1 MAGMGWRGLG
11 RVPFPHQPSILLF
24 LEGHL
29 TEEAFAGTDSS
40 AGGGF
45 GTPARGGGLQHPALG
60 GRAQPGALPVMSPGR
75 PFGLVLFTSFRL
87 HVLFVHI
94 FFKMH
99 FMHVYKLHIVV
110 CIEHKNDIIDRM
122 RGHVGRRWP
131 MLFSG
136 SVAASALVSLAA
148 QNHLLHAT

>member
-40 AGGGF
+40 AGGSF

-87 HVLFVHI
+87 HVLFVVH
-94 FFKMH
+94 FFNAFYACIQIAH
-99 FMHVYKLHIVV
+99 CCLHRTQ
-110 CIEHKNDIIDRM
+110 K
-122 RGHVGRRWP
+122 
-131 MLFSG
+131 
-136 SVAASALVSLAA
+136 
-148 QNHLLHAT
+148 